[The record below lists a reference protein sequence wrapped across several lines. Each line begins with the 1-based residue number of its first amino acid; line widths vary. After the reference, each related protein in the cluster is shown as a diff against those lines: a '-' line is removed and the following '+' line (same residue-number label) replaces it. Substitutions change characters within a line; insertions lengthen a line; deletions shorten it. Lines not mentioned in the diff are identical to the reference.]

1 MNNEF
6 SKAHNEQ
13 LSYVGSRDLHALTFD
28 LYSLK
33 YLTVFDR
40 TDEFLLRTASLSL
53 VFLQSM
59 CCFHSGYFFLQLIK
73 LCH

>member
-40 TDEFLLRTASLSL
+40 TDEFLLRTASL
-53 VFLQSM
+53 
-59 CCFHSGYFFLQLIK
+59 
-73 LCH
+73 